1 MKKIFLIFFIFNAIN
16 AISVSTMEENE
27 VIQSNSKENRSMVHF
42 IKCGSADS
50 ILIES
55 NGKFGLIDTSNPY
68 KYIENEVEPVQINE
82 TIGEKNQW
90 IELADHS
97 VQAVL
102 NYLDYLKVDKLDF
115 ILGTHA
121 HSDHI
126 GGVPAVAYKYVGN
139 NTKYY
144 YRKYR
149 RTKEDFTDV
158 EWANY
163 KYYLAAV
170 NSMAKMGAELIDVT
184 EQNIKFEF
192 GDFNIEL
199 LNTDID
205 LMELSLGENQ
215 NSIVTLVK
223 FENIKLFLAADMIAK
238 DDQKIKDYLGKIDI
252 LKLAHHG
259 YSESSYE
266 FISTTK
272 PDYVVISNVYTP
284 DYANQ
289 LINYLKDVQN
299 SKVYLTQ
306 NVAGTTEIIGK
317 SAIKLKFL
325 KNENSFQFLNTG
337 GEVTINKDL
346 NGWFSWCD
354 KWTYLKKGKTLKEWQ
369 FLDWSSGKNWF
380 YFDAGGIMA
389 TGWQELDRNGGH
401 YWFYFD
407 KEKGYML
414 TGWQTLDWS
423 GGKDIF
429 YFMPDNGTMA
439 QNTCIDID
447 NKNHCFDENGVLK

>member
-16 AISVSTMEENE
+16 IINVSSLDENE
-27 VIQSNSKENRSMVHF
+27 IIQLNSSRNRTMVHF

-55 NGKFGLIDTSNPY
+55 NGKFGLVDTSNPY
-68 KYIENEVEPVQINE
+68 KYIENEVESAQINE
-82 TIGEKNQW
+82 TIGERHQW
-90 IELADHS
+90 SENADYS

-126 GGVPAVAYKYVGN
+126 GGVPAVAYKFVDSR
-139 NTKYY
+139 TKYY

-149 RTKEDFTDV
+149 ETKEDTTDV
-158 EWANY
+158 DWANY

-170 NSMAKMGAELIDVT
+170 NSMAKKGAELIDVT
-184 EQNIKFEF
+184 NQNIKFDF

-205 LMELSLGENQ
+205 PDELNLGENQ

-223 FENIKLFLAADMIAK
+223 FENKKLFLAADMIGK
-238 DDQKIKDYLGKIDI
+238 DDKIIKDYIDKIDI

-259 YSESSYE
+259 YSESTYE
-266 FISTTK
+266 FLSTTK
-272 PDYVVISNVYTP
+272 PDYVIISNHHIP

-289 LINYLKDVQN
+289 LINYLKDIHN
-299 SKVYLTQ
+299 SKIYLTQ
-306 NVAGTTEIIGK
+306 NVAGTTEKIGE
-317 SAIKLKFL
+317 SAIKLKFF
-325 KNENSFQFLNTG
+325 KNENRFQLLNTG
-337 GEVTINKDL
+337 SEVDIHKNL
-346 NGWFSWCD
+346 NGWFSWND
-354 KWTYLKKGKTLKEWQ
+354 KWTYLIKGKTVKGWQ
-369 FLDWSSGKNWF
+369 FLNWSRGKNWF
-380 YFDAGGIMA
+380 YFDDGGIMA
-389 TGWQELDRNGGH
+389 TGWQELDWSKGH
-401 YWFYFD
+401 NWFYFD
-407 KEKGYML
+407 KEDGYML
-414 TGWQTLDWS
+414 TGWQTLDWR

-429 YFMPDNGTMA
+429 YFMPDNGTMVE
-439 QNTCIDID
+439 NTCIDII
-447 NKNHCFDENGVLK
+447 NKNYCFDENGILK